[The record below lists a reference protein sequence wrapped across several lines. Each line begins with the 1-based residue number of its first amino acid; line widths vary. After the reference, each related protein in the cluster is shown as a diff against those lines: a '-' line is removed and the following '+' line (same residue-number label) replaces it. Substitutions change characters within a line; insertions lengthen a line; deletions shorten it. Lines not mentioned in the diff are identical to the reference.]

1 MLSIIVSSHKQD
13 FFEQFSE
20 NIKKTIGNIPYEII
34 QIWNPA
40 LMSICQAYNKGAKSA
55 KYDHLLFMHEDTL
68 FLTENWGEILFEKYF
83 SLPNVGVLGMAGD
96 KHKFKMPYGFS
107 SGIKGCGFI
116 SVYHE
121 RKIKISNVNYP
132 IPVKVLDGV
141 FLAMK
146 REVYEK
152 YPFDET
158 LSGFHFY
165 DVDISLRV
173 SENYQNYVINDFFI
187 FHFSEGNFG
196 NQWLQAAIDFNKRE
210 HYNFDKSNYAQR
222 KRVRR
227 YWYKRLKKEKI
238 SFSMRLKFLMAMKI
252 CFLSFFRAMI
262 FLFYQNKNETK

>member
-1 MLSIIVSSHKQD
+1 MLSIIVSSHKQN

-20 NIKKTIGNIPYEII
+20 NIEKTIGSIPYEII

-40 LMSICQAYNKGAKSA
+40 LMGICQAYNKGAKSA
-55 KYDHLLFMHEDTL
+55 KYNHLLFVHEDIL

-83 SLPNVGVLGMAGD
+83 SLPNVGLLGMAGD

-107 SGIKGCGFI
+107 SGLRNCGFI
-116 SVYHE
+116 SVHHKSYIE
-121 RKIKISNVNYP
+121 YLKKADYP
-132 IPVKVLDGV
+132 IKVKVLDGV

-165 DVDISLRV
+165 DIDISLRV
-173 SENYQNYVINDFFI
+173 AENYQNYVINDFFI

-196 NQWLQAAIDFNKRE
+196 NQWIQAALDFNKRK
-210 HYNFDKSNYAQR
+210 YKNFDTTTFTNIER
-222 KRVRR
+222 IRR
-227 YWYKRLKKEKI
+227 FWYKRLMREDI
-238 SFSMRLKFLMAMKI
+238 SFTFRMKFLVAMGFYFWSFPRAMK
-252 CFLSFFRAMI
+252 
-262 FLFYQNKNETK
+262 FLFNIK